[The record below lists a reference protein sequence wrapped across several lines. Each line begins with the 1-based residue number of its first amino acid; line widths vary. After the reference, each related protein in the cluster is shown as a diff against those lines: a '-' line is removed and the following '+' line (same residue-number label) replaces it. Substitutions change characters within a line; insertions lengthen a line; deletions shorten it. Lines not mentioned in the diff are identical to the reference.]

1 MYPKDKFLYKYETY
15 MLIGIAMEIHNILG
29 KGFLE
34 IVYKDAFEH
43 ELKRRNISYTREK
56 EYQIQYKE
64 IVLPHLFYAD
74 FVIDDKIIL
83 EIKSNGGI
91 IEQHTAQV
99 LNYLAISKLRVGLII
114 NFHES
119 SLQQKRII
127 L

>member
-15 MLIGIAMEIHNILG
+15 VLIGIAMEIHNILG

-43 ELKRRNISYTREK
+43 ELKKRNISYTREK

-64 IVLPHLFYAD
+64 IVLPHLFHAD

-83 EIKSNGGI
+83 EIKSSGTI

-99 LNYLAISKLRVGLII
+99 MNYLAISKLELD
-114 NFHES
+114 
-119 SLQQKRII
+119 
-127 L
+127 